1 MGYCLEGS
9 LLEVCNCNVLCP
21 CWVGEDPDNGICEAA
36 IAYNFETG
44 QIDGIDVS
52 GLTVAFTTFI
62 PGNALEGNWKVCLFV
77 DDSANE
83 QQERVLLSAIKGE
96 MGGPLADMA
105 QLVGE
110 IVAEKRAPIIFQV
123 IEGHGMLKI
132 GETVEAS
139 VEPFRGPSGKATH
152 LVESAFSPI
161 PGWPAF
167 LSKADFFKMDSPELG
182 LKLDLKGNNAIQG
195 YFRFEC

>member
-1 MGYCLEGS
+1 M
-9 LLEVCNCNVLCP
+9 
-21 CWVGEDPDNGICEAA
+21 
-36 IAYNFETG
+36 
-44 QIDGIDVS
+44 
-52 GLTVAFTTFI
+52 
-62 PGNALEGNWKVCLFV
+62 
-77 DDSANE
+77 
-83 QQERVLLSAIKGE
+83 KGE

-123 IEGHGMLKI
+123 VEGRGMLRI

-139 VEPFRGPSGKATH
+139 VEPFRGPSGEVTR

-167 LSKADFFKMDSPELG
+167 VSKADFFKMDSPELG
-182 LKLDLKGNNAIQG
+182 LKLDLKGHSAIQG
-195 YFRFEC
+195 YFRYEG

>member
-44 QIDGIDVS
+44 QIDGVDVS
-52 GLTVAFTTFI
+52 GLTIAFTTFI
-62 PGNALEGNWKVCLFV
+62 PGNVLEGNWKVCLFV

-110 IVAEKRAPIIFQV
+110 VVAEKRAPIIFQV
-123 IEGHGMLKI
+123 VEGRGMLRI
-132 GETVEAS
+132 GETVEAN
-139 VEPFRGPSGKATH
+139 VEPFRGPSGKVTH
-152 LVESAFSPI
+152 LVESTFSPI

-167 LSKADFFKMDSPELG
+167 LSKAEFFKMDSPELG
-182 LKLDLKGNNAIQG
+182 LKLDLKGHSAVQG

>member
-21 CWVGEDPDNGICEAA
+21 CWVGEDPDNGICEAV

-52 GLTVAFTTFI
+52 GLTIAFTTFI

-110 IVAEKRAPIIFQV
+110 VVAEKLAPIVFQV
-123 IEGHGMLKI
+123 VEGRGMLRI
-132 GETVEAS
+132 GETV
-139 VEPFRGPSGKATH
+139 
-152 LVESAFSPI
+152 
-161 PGWPAF
+161 
-167 LSKADFFKMDSPELG
+167 
-182 LKLDLKGNNAIQG
+182 
-195 YFRFEC
+195 